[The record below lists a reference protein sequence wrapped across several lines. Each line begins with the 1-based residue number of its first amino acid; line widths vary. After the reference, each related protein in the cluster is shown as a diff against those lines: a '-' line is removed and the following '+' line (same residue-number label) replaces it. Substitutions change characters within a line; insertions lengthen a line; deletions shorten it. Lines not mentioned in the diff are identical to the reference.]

1 MKNLKRLVLLS
12 LLPLVVANVEKTIF
26 VAPQPSPIPST
37 DSTLDDLGLERL
49 SPSYPTLRTFLNA
62 SFPTPDS
69 PGTDSWYFLE
79 NLTPGQR
86 YEVRICY
93 LATQPTS
100 FTLDTFTL
108 SSTMEDPSL
117 LSAISLYSSA
127 RLAALESS
135 TSTSNP
141 LIHNGK
147 RQPPPSARDPAP
159 TSDSVLFLR
168 IRAAADYFSLDKA
181 LMENVPPV
189 LADVILDPFLW
200 NVFPRSLVPTAGY
213 VCLVATV
220 AVLLA
225 RWVMGAFGGMIEQ
238 EVGGST
244 TVDGDEKKKRP
255 REDNLDM
262 VSFAATLLVREG

>member
-1 MKNLKRLVLLS
+1 MKNLNPLVLLS
-12 LLPLVVANVEKTIF
+12 LFPLAIANVEKTIF
-26 VAPQPSPIPST
+26 LAPQPSPIPST

-49 SPSYPTLRTFLNA
+49 SPSYPTLRTYLNA

-100 FTLDTFTL
+100 FTLDTYTL
-108 SSTMEDPSL
+108 SHTMEDPSL
-117 LSAISLYSSA
+117 LSAISIYSSA
-127 RLAALESS
+127 RLAASNTLVRNANANAKRHRQGSS
-135 TSTSNP
+135 SM
-141 LIHNGK
+141 
-147 RQPPPSARDPAP
+147 DPAP

-181 LMENVPPV
+181 LMEKVPPV
-189 LADVILDPFLW
+189 RADVILDPFLW

-213 VCLVATV
+213 VCVVAAV

-225 RWVMGAFGGMIEQ
+225 RWVMGAFTGVIER
-238 EVGGST
+238 EVGGRA
-244 TVDGDEKKKRP
+244 TVGGDEKKER
-255 REDNLDM
+255 
-262 VSFAATLLVREG
+262 

>member
-1 MKNLKRLVLLS
+1 MKNLNPLVLLS
-12 LLPLVVANVEKTIF
+12 LLPLVSANVEKTIF
-26 VAPQPSPIPST
+26 LAPQPSPVPST

-49 SPSYPTLRTFLNA
+49 SPSYPTLRTYLNA

-79 NLTPGQR
+79 NLNPGQR

-100 FTLDTFTL
+100 FTLDTYTL
-108 SSTMEDPSL
+108 SSTIEDPSL

-127 RLAALESS
+127 RLAA
-135 TSTSNP
+135 STSNT
-141 LIHNGK
+141 LIRNAK
-147 RQPPPSARDPAP
+147 RQPPLSSMDPAP
-159 TSDSVLFLR
+159 TSDAVLFLR

-200 NVFPRSLVPTAGY
+200 NVFPRSLLPTAGY
-213 VCLVATV
+213 VCVVGTV

-225 RWVMGAFGGMIEQ
+225 RWVMGAFRGMIER
-238 EVGGST
+238 EVGGT
-244 TVDGDEKKKRP
+244 KTVDGDDKKKR
-255 REDNLDM
+255 
-262 VSFAATLLVREG
+262 

>member
-1 MKNLKRLVLLS
+1 MKNLNPLVLLS
-12 LLPLVVANVEKTIF
+12 LIPLVVANVEKTIF
-26 VAPQPSPIPST
+26 VAPQPSHIPST

-49 SPSYPTLRTFLNA
+49 SPSYPTLRTFINA

-69 PGTDSWYFLE
+69 PGTDSWFFLE

-117 LSAISLYSSA
+117 LSSISLYSSA
-127 RLAALESS
+127 RLAALDSS
-135 TSTSNP
+135 TSSSNP
-141 LIHNGK
+141 LVRNGK
-147 RQPPPSARDPAP
+147 HHQPPSSRDPAP

-168 IRAAADYFSLDKA
+168 IRAAADYFSLDRA
-181 LMENVPPV
+181 LMEHVPPV
-189 LADVILDPFLW
+189 LVDVILDPFLW
-200 NVFPRSLVPTAGY
+200 NIFPRSLVPTAGY
-213 VCLVATV
+213 LCVVGMV

-225 RWVMGAFGGMIEQ
+225 RWVMGAFGAMVER
-238 EVGGST
+238 EVGEST
-244 TVDGDEKKKRP
+244 TVDGDEKKTR
-255 REDNLDM
+255 
-262 VSFAATLLVREG
+262 